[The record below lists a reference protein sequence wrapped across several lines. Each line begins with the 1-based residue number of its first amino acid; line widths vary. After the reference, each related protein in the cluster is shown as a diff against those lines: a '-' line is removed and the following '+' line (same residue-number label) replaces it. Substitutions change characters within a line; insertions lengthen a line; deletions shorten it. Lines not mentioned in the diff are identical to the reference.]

1 MDKRDVGLFR
11 DDWGCTCASPGRL
24 QTFSGS
30 GGGSTDVDG
39 PRTLPQFND
48 KPAGMDL

>member
-1 MDKRDVGLFR
+1 MDKRDVGLFT

-24 QTFSGS
+24 QTFSS
-30 GGGSTDVDG
+30 SSSTDMDA
-39 PRTLPQFND
+39 PRTLPQFKD